1 MIGSLVYLLHVE
13 YLRVGIIW
21 CRCLQT
27 NFTSSK
33 LHTVVGH
40 YQHLCEFQIVDATPA
55 EHSDTQCPKIFFFFR
70 IPYLRKSLFA
80 LVGQNFSQRK
90 LLLRGNL
97 NICYCTIFYISRD
110 HYAEPKQCFG
120 SYVMTKKNA
129 FCIHLI
135 SLSFTGLLCQYTKK
149 LFETFFEIH
158 YYTFKCICCTQYY
171 YNASIIIILIV
182 LLHKCKKYI

>member
-55 EHSDTQCPKIFFFFR
+55 EHSDTQCPKIFFF
-70 IPYLRKSLFA
+70 KNSLSPERPICTGWPK
-80 LVGQNFSQRK
+80 LFSKEIACEVIQIH
-90 LLLRGNL
+90 
-97 NICYCTIFYISRD
+97 ICYCTIFHISRD

-129 FCIHLI
+129 FCIDLI

>member
-1 MIGSLVYLLHVE
+1 MVSLSIDEFHIFKAAHRSWTLLALV
-13 YLRVGIIW
+13 RISNS
-21 CRCLQT
+21 RCYASRAQW
-27 NFTSSK
+27 
-33 LHTVVGH
+33 HTVSKN
-40 YQHLCEFQIVDATPA
+40 LL
-55 EHSDTQCPKIFFFFR
+55 FFFR
-70 IPYLRKSLFA
+70 IPYLQKGLFA

-110 HYAEPKQCFG
+110 HFAEPKQCFG

-158 YYTFKCICCTQYY
+158 YYTFKCICCT
-171 YNASIIIILIV
+171 
-182 LLHKCKKYI
+182 

>member
-1 MIGSLVYLLHVE
+1 MVSLSIDEFHIFKAAHRSWTLLSLV
-13 YLRVGIIW
+13 RISNS
-21 CRCLQT
+21 RCYASRAQW
-27 NFTSSK
+27 
-33 LHTVVGH
+33 HTVSKN
-40 YQHLCEFQIVDATPA
+40 L
-55 EHSDTQCPKIFFFFR
+55 FFFR
-70 IPYLRKSLFA
+70 IPYLRKGLFA

-158 YYTFKCICCTQYY
+158 YYTFKCICCT
-171 YNASIIIILIV
+171 
-182 LLHKCKKYI
+182 